1 MALVGNLRDLKLPN
15 LIQLNCMEKNTAK
28 LTIEYAGKYGFVYF
42 QDGNV
47 VHAELDPEVGE
58 EALFRMLALQEG
70 KFRVE
75 NGVRPPVISITT
87 PWNSLLLKGLHHLDT
102 LQISDES
109 RHLHLLSMLMNIKGV
124 RNTALINAEGNI
136 LASNTR
142 VDAPAV
148 LAAFT
153 TLQVEKIGTLMGRSN
168 PRYVSLST
176 DRNRI
181 LLAPYKQNIVY
192 LDIEAKY
199 QLDTI
204 LALIGQV
211 LDA

>member
-1 MALVGNLRDLKLPN
+1 
-15 LIQLNCMEKNTAK
+15 MEKNTAK

-58 EALFRMLALQEG
+58 DALFKMLALQEG

-75 NGVRPPVISITT
+75 NDVRPPVISITT
-87 PWNSLLLKGLHHLDT
+87 PWNSLLLKGLHQLDT
-102 LQISDES
+102 MHISDES
-109 RHLHLLSMLMNIKGV
+109 KHLHLLSMLMNIKGV
-124 RNTALINAEGNI
+124 RNTAIINSEGTV

-142 VDAPAV
+142 IDSASV
-148 LAAFT
+148 LAVFT
-153 TLQVEKIGTLMGRSN
+153 SLQVEKIGTLMGRNNPDFISLNSN
-168 PRYVSLST
+168 QS
-176 DRNRI
+176 RI
-181 LLAPYKQNIVY
+181 LLAYYKQNLVY
-192 LDIEAKY
+192 LDIENKY

-211 LDA
+211 LSV

>member
-1 MALVGNLRDLKLPN
+1 MALVGNLRDLRLPN

-47 VHAELDPEVGE
+47 VHAELDPDVGE
-58 EALFRMLALQEG
+58 EALFKMLALQEG

-75 NGVRPPVISITT
+75 NNVRPPIISITI

-109 RHLHLLSMLMNIKGV
+109 RHFNLLSLLMNIKGV
-124 RNTALINAEGNI
+124 RNTAIINPDGNV
-136 LASNTR
+136 LASNAR
-142 VDAPAV
+142 IDGLSV

-153 TLQVEKIGTLMGRSN
+153 SLQVEKIGSLMGRDN
-168 PRYVSLST
+168 PRFISLNT
-176 DRNRI
+176 GQNRI
-181 LLAPYKQNIVY
+181 LLAFYKQNLVY
-192 LDIEAKY
+192 LEIETKY
-199 QLDTI
+199 QLDTV
-204 LALIGQV
+204 LALIYQV
-211 LDA
+211 LNV

>member
-1 MALVGNLRDLKLPN
+1 MALVGNLRDLRLPN

-47 VHAELDPEVGE
+47 VHAELDPDVGE
-58 EALFRMLALQEG
+58 EALFKMLALQEG

-75 NGVRPPVISITT
+75 NDVRPPIISINT

-102 LQISDES
+102 LQIGDES
-109 RHLHLLSMLMNIKGV
+109 KHLHLLSMLMNIKGV
-124 RNTALINAEGNI
+124 RNTAIINLEGNV

-142 VDAPAV
+142 IDNPSV
-148 LAAFT
+148 LAAFAA
-153 TLQVEKIGTLMGRSN
+153 LQVEKIGTLMGRNS
-168 PRYVSLST
+168 PRFISLNT
-176 DRNRI
+176 THNRI
-181 LLAPYKQNIVY
+181 LLAYYKQNLVY
-192 LDIEAKY
+192 LDIETKY

-204 LALIGQV
+204 LSLISQVLIG
-211 LDA
+211 